1 MIHLIIAGGRSFA
14 NYSLLREK
22 VDFMLSDIS
31 EEIEIVSG
39 LAAGA
44 DSLGCLY
51 AHERNLPVKHF
62 PANWNKFGKSAG
74 FKRNLEMASYANA
87 AICFWDGKSKG
98 TQDMI
103 RLAKERGLWL
113 IVINY

>member
-1 MIHLIIAGGRSFA
+1 MIVA
-14 NYSLLREK
+14 
-22 VDFMLSDIS
+22 

-62 PANWNKFGKSAG
+62 PANWNKFGKAVYG
-74 FKRNLEMASYANA
+74 HKFLVFA
-87 AICFWDGKSKG
+87 DDKG
-98 TQDMI
+98 
-103 RLAKERGLWL
+103 
-113 IVINY
+113 INIH